1 MVHAALAGRARRDFP
16 VPQLLE
22 DQRPLLGHEEWH
34 IDHRGGGMTQLDVK
48 VEIMRAAG
56 LLDDEIIRL
65 AWLKRRVLTGHYT
78 ELTPEY
84 KRLLFAKWLYNEE
97 YISS

>member
-1 MVHAALAGRARRDFP
+1 VVHAALAGRARRDFP

-22 DQRPLLGHEEWH
+22 DQRPLLGQEEWH

-65 AWLKRRVLTGHYT
+65 AWLKRRVLTGHCDD
-78 ELTPEY
+78 LTIEH
-84 KRLLFAKWLYNEE
+84 KRLTFLKYLAD
-97 YISS
+97 SGRCQS